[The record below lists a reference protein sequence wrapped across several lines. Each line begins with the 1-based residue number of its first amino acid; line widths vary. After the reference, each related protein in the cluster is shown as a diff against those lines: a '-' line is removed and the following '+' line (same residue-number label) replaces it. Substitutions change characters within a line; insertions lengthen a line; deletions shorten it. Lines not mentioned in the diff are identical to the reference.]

1 MELRQA
7 RLEPLA
13 LSVSGLRSSGDT
25 IPNCLG
31 EFREIRESKQRTGM
45 APYGHPAGTPGATG
59 VQRLRPRE
67 NVQRL
72 GGERGDTDRLS
83 ATIYWLGDILNMDG
97 PLVEF
102 GLRSFFVNQVVG
114 GRQEPAGDGQRTT

>member
-1 MELRQA
+1 
-7 RLEPLA
+7 
-13 LSVSGLRSSGDT
+13 
-25 IPNCLG
+25 
-31 EFREIRESKQRTGM
+31 M

-83 ATIYWLGDILNMDG
+83 ATIYWFGDILNMDG

-102 GLRSFFVNQVVG
+102 GSRSFFVNQVVG